1 MFDSPFAEYV
11 ERQVTITPG
20 GGNAKTP
27 TQPFISIDPW
37 PPYAGNARIPG
48 QGRKAVSAVER
59 MIRGPNAFRGNG
71 AGTTGTGTGIDTG
84 PQ

>member
-27 TQPFISIDPW
+27 TQPFIASTHGRLTQAMLAFP
-37 PPYAGNARIPG
+37 ARG
-48 QGRKAVSAVER
+48 EKL
-59 MIRGPNAFRGNG
+59 
-71 AGTTGTGTGIDTG
+71 
-84 PQ
+84 